1 VYPSNSFETPLVE
14 EALKQVGRLDGD
26 QQSTVMSNQKLI
38 QKNVVD
44 VTPTKRS
51 KRHEDSVDEDTMER
65 DKRLTAIKKT

>member
-1 VYPSNSFETPLVE
+1 
-14 EALKQVGRLDGD
+14 
-26 QQSTVMSNQKLI
+26 MSNQKLI